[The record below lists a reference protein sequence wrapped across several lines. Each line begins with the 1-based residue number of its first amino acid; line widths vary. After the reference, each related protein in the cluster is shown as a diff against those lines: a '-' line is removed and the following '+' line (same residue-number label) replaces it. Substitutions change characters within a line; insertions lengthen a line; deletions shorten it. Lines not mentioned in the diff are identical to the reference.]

1 MKEKEEIIIEVIRI
15 FGNIDLGEILKNIIL
30 KEGSLDV

>member
-1 MKEKEEIIIEVIRI
+1 MKEKEEIIKEEIRI
-15 FGNIDLGEILKNIIL
+15 FGNIDLSEILKNIIL